1 MRRTTSYRAALISYH
16 EIIKLLN
23 SVLLLAIA
31 MLAAAA
37 VVSVFD
43 VDFPLPMK
51 IIFS

>member
-31 MLAAAA
+31 MLA

-43 VDFPLPMK
+43 VDFPLSMK
-51 IIFS
+51 II

>member
-23 SVLLLAIA
+23 SVLLLLAIA
-31 MLAAAA
+31 MLA

>member
-31 MLAAAA
+31 MLAA

>member
-31 MLAAAA
+31 MLA